1 MRSLADLHFEQP
13 DFARFPCLRLAYE
26 AAEAGG
32 AHAIAL
38 NASDEVAVE
47 AFLEGRI
54 CFTDIPRTIEGVL
67 AATPASHP
75 ATIAEVLA
83 VDFQSRERARAVI
96 AAGAVA
102 ARKDTPV
109 RA

>member
-1 MRSLADLHFEQP
+1 M
-13 DFARFPCLRLAYE
+13 
-26 AAEAGG
+26 
-32 AHAIAL
+32 
-38 NASDEVAVE
+38 
-47 AFLEGRI
+47 
-54 CFTDIPRTIEGVL
+54 DIPRTIEEVL

-83 VDFQSRERARAVI
+83 VDAQSRERARAMI
-96 AAGAVA
+96 AARAVA

>member
-1 MRSLADLHFEQP
+1 MRALADLQFEQP

-26 AAEAGG
+26 AAEKGG

-38 NASDEVAVE
+38 NASDEIAVA

-54 CFTDIPRTIEGVL
+54 GFMGIPRTIEEVL
-67 AATPASHP
+67 AATPPSHP
-75 ATIAEVLA
+75 ETIAEVLA
-83 VDFQSRERARAVI
+83 VDAESRERACAV
-96 AAGAVA
+96 VA
-102 ARKDTPV
+102 ARKESPV